1 LKKFLRGASE
11 GIKKDNTHEISLKWL
26 EFIDSVSVDCESW
39 EESWEEFK
47 KNVGFK
53 ELKATS

>member
-1 LKKFLRGASE
+1 LKKFLRVASE

-26 EFIDSVSVDCESW
+26 EFIDSVSVGCESW

-47 KNVGFK
+47 KNVAFK
-53 ELKATS
+53 ELKASS

>member
-1 LKKFLRGASE
+1 LKKFLRVASE

-47 KNVGFK
+47 KMWDLRN
-53 ELKATS
+53 